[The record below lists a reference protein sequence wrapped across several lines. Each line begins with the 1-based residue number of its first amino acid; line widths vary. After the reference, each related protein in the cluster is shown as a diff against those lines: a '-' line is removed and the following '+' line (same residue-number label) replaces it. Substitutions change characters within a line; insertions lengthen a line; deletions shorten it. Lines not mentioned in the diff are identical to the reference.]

1 MSNLNP
7 IFKNTDT
14 NYALYYNVLNYF
26 RDLMNL
32 HPSIE
37 RVSQGDLFDL
47 DDETFPIYPL
57 GNVFIS
63 SLSVDES
70 YTDYTIQLLVAD
82 KIKYK
87 ANESEGTDNQQDIPF
102 YGTDDVVDIHA
113 NTLGVLNDLT
123 NYTGRSVSG
132 FDIITSITYT
142 PFVDRFDNKLAGF
155 TADFTLRVHND
166 RNRCVIDFFD
176 NPTTTTTTSTTTQA
190 PTTTT
195 TTTTTQTPITNSGL
209 YFTGIN
215 DSKNVMCTDIYE
227 TDTELY
233 TRGLTTLDDIQVGVE
248 MYYRDLDEPGDPITP
263 IDNVNDRWRR
273 IDTKIDTQG
282 GIIVEIQNG
291 IVVDRDEC

>member
-14 NYALYYNVLNYF
+14 NYALYYNIVNYF
-26 RDLMNL
+26 KDLMDL

-37 RVSQGDLFDL
+37 RVSQGDLFDV

-70 YTDYTIQLLVAD
+70 YTDYVIQLLVAD
-82 KIKYK
+82 KIKYN
-87 ANESEGTDNQQDIPF
+87 ANESEGTNNQQDIPF

-123 NYTGRSVSG
+123 NYTARSVSG

-142 PFVDRFDNKLAGF
+142 PFLDRFDNKLAGF

-166 RNRCVIDFFD
+166 RNRCLISFFD
-176 NPTTTTTTSTTTQA
+176 NPTPTTTTTSTTTQA

-195 TTTTTQTPITNSGL
+195 ESP
-209 YFTGIN
+209 
-215 DSKNVMCTDIYE
+215 
-227 TDTELY
+227 
-233 TRGLTTLDDIQVGVE
+233 
-248 MYYRDLDEPGDPITP
+248 
-263 IDNVNDRWRR
+263 
-273 IDTKIDTQG
+273 
-282 GIIVEIQNG
+282 
-291 IVVDRDEC
+291 